1 MIETSEGMPTVSQF
15 VRPGQVH
22 PETNVG
28 QRQNPTVRDDSSPVN
43 FNSSVC
49 VSVVI
54 PAYKA
59 AHCIA
64 AALDSVLAQTFS
76 DFEIVVVN
84 DGSPDTE
91 ALEQILQKYLPRVRY
106 FKHEN
111 KGPSSSRNRG
121 IVEARGKYVAFLD
134 ADDFWLPEH
143 LASQI
148 AILRGTPSLGLVYS
162 DSLVVRDGKCI
173 RKTFDRERQEKPV
186 TFEALLGELCTVSTS
201 TTVASRK
208 ELLAAGLFDENMTRC
223 EDFDLWLR
231 MAFRG
236 TTMTFS
242 PQAHVCH
249 LVSGSGLS
257 SNRYEMKRALID
269 VYRKIDSSLP
279 LSQTQKEL
287 LRQRCEW
294 TEAIAELDLAKQF
307 IHAGDYEKALLSAK
321 RASSVLRSWRIDLA
335 VIALARA
342 PRCFGVYYGAH
353 EKVLGMCNRIRAAS
367 AERKLRMFQPMLC
380 PPLSRTSSSVGLP
393 QSPSVSQPL
402 GGPVNEGLGSSIPKI

>member
-1 MIETSEGMPTVSQF
+1 MPSVSQF
-15 VRPGQVH
+15 ARPGQVL

-28 QRQNPTVRDDSSPVN
+28 QRQNPTPTVRDDADAVN
-43 FNSSVC
+43 FSNRVT

-59 AHCIA
+59 AGCIA
-64 AALDSVLAQTFS
+64 VTLDSVLAQTFS
-76 DFEIVVVN
+76 DYEIVVVN

-91 ALEQILQKYLPRVRY
+91 ALEQVLQQYLPRIRY
-106 FKHEN
+106 FKQEN
-111 KGPSSSRNRG
+111 RGPSSSRNRG
-121 IVEARGKYVAFLD
+121 IVEAQGEYVAFLD

-173 RKTFDRERQEKPV
+173 RKTFDREPQEKPV
-186 TFEALLGELCTVSTS
+186 TFEALLGERCTVSTS

-208 ELLAAGLFDENMTRC
+208 ELLAAGLFDEGMTRC

-231 MAFRG
+231 MAFQG
-236 TTMTFS
+236 TRMTFS
-242 PQAHVCH
+242 PQSHVYRM
-249 LVSGSGLS
+249 VSGSGLS

-287 LRQRCEW
+287 LQQRCER
-294 TEAIAELDLAKQF
+294 TEAIAQLDLVKEF
-307 IHAGDYEKALLSAK
+307 IHAGDYEKALSSAK
-321 RASSVLRSWRIDLA
+321 RASSVLGSWRVHLA

-342 PRCFGVYYGAH
+342 PRWFGTYYRAH
-353 EKVLGMCNRIRAAS
+353 EQVLSMFNRVQAAW
-367 AERKLRMFQPMLC
+367 AERKLRMFKPMV
-380 PPLSRTSSSVGLP
+380 PLSRTSSPVGLQ
-393 QSPSVSQPL
+393 QSSSVSQPL
-402 GGPVNEGLGSSIPKI
+402 GGPVNGR